1 MLAAFLIFFSMT
13 QSSSAL
19 DSMHLPKGTRQV
31 VLVQSE
37 SWESQTGELQRFAR
51 SNNKWVA
58 VGESIPVMLGRTG
71 LAWGR
76 GLQQETRDGPQKKE
90 GDGKAPAGVFEL
102 GTAFGYAPHA
112 PDEIRLPYRQ
122 ATSADFYVDDAES
135 AKYNQWITLS
145 PGSPPAW
152 KSAES
157 MKRDDGLYELGVVV
171 RQNES
176 PIVKGGGS
184 AVFIHVW
191 RGPGSSTAGC
201 TSMAKRD
208 LITLMRWL
216 DPGRHP
222 LLVQAPQSELNRI
235 KVIGIHNGPGG
246 RL

>member
-1 MLAAFLIFFSMT
+1 MLAAFLIFFSMM
-13 QSSSAL
+13 QSSSVF

-37 SWESQTGELQRFAR
+37 SWESQTGELQRFAK
-51 SNNKWVA
+51 SHNEWVA
-58 VGESIPVMLGRTG
+58 VGQSIPVMLGRTG

-76 GLQQETRDGPQKKE
+76 GLHQETRDGPRKKE
-90 GDGKAPAGVFEL
+90 GDGKAPAGVFEF
-102 GTAFGYAPHA
+102 GTAFGYAPQV
-112 PDEIRLPYRQ
+112 PDQIRLPYRQ

-145 PGSPPAW
+145 PGLTPAW

-184 AVFIHVW
+184 AVFVHIW
-191 RGPGSSTAGC
+191 RGPGSPTAGC
-201 TSMAKRD
+201 ISMAKRD
-208 LITLMRWL
+208 LIILMRWL
-216 DPGRHP
+216 DPARHP
-222 LLVQAPQSELNRI
+222 LLVQAPRTELGRI
-235 KVIGIHNGPGG
+235 KVIDTHIRPGG